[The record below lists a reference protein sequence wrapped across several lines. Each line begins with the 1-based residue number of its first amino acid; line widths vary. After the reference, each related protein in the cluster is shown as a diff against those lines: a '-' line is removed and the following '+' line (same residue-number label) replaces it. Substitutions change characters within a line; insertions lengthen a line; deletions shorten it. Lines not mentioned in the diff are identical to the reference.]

1 MERVVVILIAGI
13 ISTFIYFVT
22 KFALLRKKEFF
33 TEYADKHY
41 WIQPNYI
48 CVWRTLMAFI
58 AMALFFGADWHLTA
72 IVLYTI
78 SAALDGVD
86 GLVARICNKVTELG
100 KWFDPL
106 CDKLTYL
113 PALLGFSY
121 FYDYLSISLICL
133 LISIDLFG
141 QFGVRRLLADSGHSV
156 SATSWGKIKTTVCF
170 ILVIYC
176 AIFGGG
182 PIITPIGNGILI
194 IAILLAI
201 LSIVSKVPKFNR
213 YLCI

>member
-1 MERVVVILIAGI
+1 MERSLVIAVAGI
-13 ISTFIYFVT
+13 ISAFIYFIT
-22 KFALLRKKEFF
+22 KFALVRKKEFF
-33 TEYADKHY
+33 TDYVDKHY
-41 WIQPNYI
+41 WAQPNYI
-48 CVWRTLMAFI
+48 CVWRTLLAFI
-58 AMALFFGADWHLTA
+58 AMALFFGAGWHLTA

-121 FYDYLSISLICL
+121 FYDYLSISLTFL
-133 LISIDLFG
+133 LIGIDLFG
-141 QFGVRRLLADSGHSV
+141 QFGVRRLLADSGHSI

-176 AIFGGG
+176 AVFGGG
-182 PIITPIGNGILI
+182 STATIIGNMILI
-194 IAILLAI
+194 ICILLAL
-201 LSIVSKVPKFNR
+201 LSIISKVPKFNR
-213 YLCI
+213 YIS